1 MPDKPDKAPAE
12 APKADAAE
20 GATPK
25 KKSPLKL
32 IVVVGGLMAAEGI
45 GAVLLLGAMG
55 PKPQTAEATIH
66 EDEHA
71 ESVTSLEMPVAD
83 ERFQNMQTGRVW
95 TWDIGVVLKVKPKNE
110 EVIKGIL
117 EKRSAEIKEG
127 LSQIVRKAQHN
138 QLKEPELTTLSRQ
151 ITAFLDKMFGQ
162 DAEGNSRIER
172 VIIPKCKGIQLET

>member
-1 MPDKPDKAPAE
+1 MADKPEKAPAE
-12 APKADAAE
+12 APKPDAAAA
-20 GATPK
+20 ATK
-25 KKSPLKL
+25 KKSPIKL
-32 IVVVGGLMAAEGI
+32 IAIVGGLMVAEGA

-55 PKPQTAEATIH
+55 PKPQTAVADIH

-71 ESVTSLEMPVAD
+71 ESVTSVEIPVAD

-95 TWDIGVVLKVKPKNE
+95 TWDIAVVLKVKPKNE
-110 EVIKGIL
+110 EVITSVL
-117 EKRSAEIKEG
+117 EKRAAEIKEG

-138 QLKEPELTTLSRQ
+138 HLKEPELTTLSRQ

>member
-1 MPDKPDKAPAE
+1 MADKPDKAPAE
-12 APKADAAE
+12 SPKPEAE
-20 GATPK
+20 GTPK

-32 IVVVGGLMAAEGI
+32 ILVVGGLMAAEGI

-55 PKPQTAEATIH
+55 PKPQTAEATIR

-71 ESVTSLEMPVAD
+71 ESTTSLEIPVAD

-95 TWDIGVVLKVKPKNE
+95 TWDIAVVLKVKPKNE
-110 EVIKGIL
+110 EIIKGVL